1 MDEQVKIESGCH
13 TCGFR
18 ARAERKPKSLIARLW
33 RWHTGWCPGWK
44 AYVRELESKGLEVP
58 QV

>member
-1 MDEQVKIESGCH
+1 MQQNINLESKCAS
-13 TCGFR
+13 CPMR
-18 ARAERKPKSLIARLW
+18 ARAEENPKSFTSRLW

-44 AYVRELESKGLEVP
+44 AYLKELESKGLPAP